1 MGMFDKKSPEQM
13 AAVNRAKE
21 QALLDKHG
29 LDLDAYD
36 EQAIRA
42 KNVDNI
48 RAIASDLLGNN
59 WFKAGMKFSFANA
72 ADQATVGYLSAIVQQ
87 NWIIIRQQERM
98 IRLLSTAAEK
108 TP

>member
-1 MGMFDKKSPEQM
+1 MGMFDKRSPEEKVADIQ
-13 AAVNRAKE
+13 VKE
-21 QALLDKHG
+21 KALLDKHG

-36 EQAIRA
+36 EDAIRA

-48 RAIASDLLGNN
+48 RTIARDVLGNN
-59 WFKAGMKFSFANA
+59 WFKAGMALSFANA

-98 IRLLSTAAEK
+98 IRLLSADAEK
-108 TP
+108 QP